1 MTYTFKGQTVELVP
15 GQQFDTHWNIY
26 YNEPSEN
33 GGSIKKIVCV
43 NPKDIASGNTS
54 NQSNQSNKV
63 TNIVQSTEEVES
75 VVLKINEISF
85 LDLRK
90 AFPGLGRASCKA
102 ISDNK
107 PYKNFEELQSKNNAL
122 NVNWDILKEGLIYE

>member
-1 MTYTFKGQTVELVP
+1 MTNYIWKGQTVELVP

-26 YNEPSEN
+26 YNEPTEN

-43 NPKDIASGNTS
+43 NPKDITSGNAPQNNVRS
-54 NQSNQSNKV
+54 IV
-63 TNIVQSTEEVES
+63 TEPSSGVSEAQTIN
-75 VVLKINEISF
+75 INEVSF

-90 AFPGLGRASCKA
+90 AFPGLGRASCKT

-107 PYKNFEELQSKNNAL
+107 PYRNFEELQSKNSSL
-122 NVNWDILKEGLIYE
+122 NVNWDILKGSLVYE

>member
-1 MTYTFKGQTVELVP
+1 MTYTWKGQTVELVP

-26 YNEPSEN
+26 YNEPTEN

-43 NPKDIASGNTS
+43 NPKDISSGANSS
-54 NQSNQSNKV
+54 NV
-63 TNIVQSTEEVES
+63 LNIDKTSTEQKEITTES
-75 VVLKINEISF
+75 LNINQISF

-107 PYKNFEELQSKNNAL
+107 PYSNFEELQSKNNTL
-122 NVNWDILKEGLIYE
+122 NVNWDILKEGLVYE

>member
-1 MTYTFKGQTVELVP
+1 MTYTWKGQTVELVP

-26 YNEPSEN
+26 YNQPTEN

-43 NPKDIASGNTS
+43 NPGDIVTGS
-54 NQSNQSNKV
+54 QQNKV
-63 TNIVQSTEEVES
+63 VEIAQSSSTDEEIS
-75 VVLKINEISF
+75 DTSIKINEVSF

-107 PYKNFEELQSKNNAL
+107 PYSSFEELKSKNSSL
-122 NVNWDILKEGLIYE
+122 NVNWDILKEGILYE

>member
-1 MTYTFKGQTVELVP
+1 MTYTWKGQTVELVP

-26 YNEPSEN
+26 YNQPTEN

-43 NPKDIASGNTS
+43 NPGDIVTGSQQNKVVEIAQSSSTDEEISNTS
-54 NQSNQSNKV
+54 
-63 TNIVQSTEEVES
+63 I
-75 VVLKINEISF
+75 KINEVSF

-107 PYKNFEELQSKNNAL
+107 PYSSFEELKSKNSSL
-122 NVNWDILKEGLIYE
+122 NVNWDILKEGILYE